1 MAKVPGA
8 AAPPIPDSD
17 DIELPDVRAVN
28 EEISRSMREEREE
41 ARANRRPGA
50 NLWVSLLKDAERK
63 HADDVFRQ
71 FAYCVRNGKLP
82 AETGRKRESGEA
94 TRRKFGTDVIRALN
108 DLRRE
113 RINLEKLSALKRK
126 HVVRLVQ
133 RYIRLGKSP
142 STINGRVTALRKL
155 LSLLGRPREIP
166 TGGGWKRLL
175 RENGIDPQ
183 LLRRSQIRVV
193 PKAVSARGL
202 QPADVIA
209 MVEATHFIV
218 RLWLM
223 LQWHFGLRPREC
235 VELDPEESDRGDYL
249 LVLHGTKN
257 KRKRAVDFSKNP
269 ERRAAQRALLDE
281 AKRVGKELNHHQG
294 KLRDRHRNA
303 EQALNHF
310 YYVTRKS
317 GITEKEL
324 EIVPYCFRHEF
335 ANVEFEEVA
344 GLPPPVLGKA
354 SHAEYVACAEKVS
367 AAKKHV
373 VKQLGHSAPDKSN
386 PYNGSEHELGRRE
399 KRQLAVLNLVSG
411 NQALGAAVQRAGVP
425 EVWLVG
431 KAATGEKLAAGEPI
445 GLALRMPQVF
455 SPMAMQELALAVQA
469 MGRPVALSVCTERPD
484 PALEVIFEHQRRP
497 ERPGNSGGSQ

>member
-1 MAKVPGA
+1 MAKVSGA
-8 AAPPIPDSD
+8 PAPFQPVSNE
-17 DIELPDVRAVN
+17 IELPNVHAVN
-28 EEISRSMREEREE
+28 EEISRFMREEREE

-50 NLWVSLLKDAERK
+50 RQWVPLLKDAERN
-63 HADDVFRQ
+63 HPGDIFRQ

-94 TRRKFGTDVIRALN
+94 TRRKFGTDVMRALN

-113 RINLEKLSALKRK
+113 RINLAKLSAIKCK
-126 HVVRLVQ
+126 HVVCLVQ
-133 RYIRLGKSP
+133 RYLRLGKSP
-142 STINGRVTALRKL
+142 STINGRVSAVRKL

-166 TGGGWKRLL
+166 TGGSWKRVL

-183 LLRRSQIRVV
+183 LLQRSQIRVI

-202 QPADVIA
+202 RPQDVIA
-209 MVEATHFIV
+209 LVEEKHFIV

-223 LQWHFGLRPREC
+223 LQWHFGLRPKEC
-235 VELDPEESDRGDYL
+235 VELDPKESDRSDYL

-257 KRKRAVDFSKNP
+257 KRKRPVDFSKNP

-281 AKRVGKELNHHQG
+281 AKRVAKELNHHQG
-294 KLRDRHRNA
+294 KLRDRHRNT

-317 GITEKEL
+317 GITEQEL

-344 GLPPPVLGKA
+344 GLPAPVLRKA
-354 SHAEYVACAEKVS
+354 SHAEYVACAANVS

-386 PYNGSEHELGRRE
+386 PYNGSVCELGRQE
-399 KRQLAVLNLVSG
+399 KRRHAVLNLMSG
-411 NQALGAAVQRAGVP
+411 NRALGNAVQLAGIP

-431 KAATGEKLAAGEPI
+431 KAAAGEKLAAGDPI

-455 SPMAMQELALAVQA
+455 SPTAMQELALAVQA
-469 MGRPVALSVCTERPD
+469 VGRPVALSICTERPD
-484 PALEVIFEHQRRP
+484 AALEVIFEHQRWAQPSANSRP
-497 ERPGNSGGSQ
+497 IQ

>member
-1 MAKVPGA
+1 MAKVSGA
-8 AAPPIPDSD
+8 AAPPIPGSD
-17 DIELPDVRAVN
+17 DIELPDANAVN

-63 HADDVFRQ
+63 HPDDIFRQ

-113 RINLEKLSALKRK
+113 RINLEKLSAIKRK
-126 HVVRLVQ
+126 HVVRLLQ

-183 LLRRSQIRVV
+183 ALRRSQIRVV

-209 MVEATHFIV
+209 MVEAKHFIV

-257 KRKRAVDFSKNP
+257 KRKRPVEFSKNP

-281 AKRVGKELNHHQG
+281 AKRVAKEQNHHQG
-294 KLRDRHRNA
+294 KLRDRHRNP

-344 GLPPPVLGKA
+344 GLPAPVLRKA
-354 SHAEYVACAEKVS
+354 SHAEYLASVEKVS

-373 VKQLGHSAPDKSN
+373 VNQLGHSAPDKSN
-386 PYNGSEHELGRRE
+386 PYNGSVYELGRQER
-399 KRQLAVLNLVSG
+399 RRRAVLNLVSG
-411 NQALGAAVQRAGVP
+411 NETLGDAVQRAGIP

-431 KAATGEKLAAGEPI
+431 KAATGEKLAADEPI
-445 GLALRMPQVF
+445 GLAMRMPEVF
-455 SPMAMQELALAVQA
+455 SPIAMQELAVGVQA
-469 MGRPVALSVCTERPD
+469 LGRPVALSICTERPN

-497 ERPGNSGGSQ
+497 QTPTGSVPGQ

>member
-1 MAKVPGA
+1 MKASGA
-8 AAPPIPDSD
+8 VAPFQSVSD
-17 DIELPDVRAVN
+17 EIELPNVHAVN
-28 EEISRSMREEREE
+28 EEISQSMREEREE

-50 NLWVSLLKDAERK
+50 RQWVPLLKDAERN
-63 HADDVFRQ
+63 HPGDIFRQ

-94 TRRKFGTDVIRALN
+94 TKRKFGTDVMRALN

-113 RINLEKLSALKRK
+113 RINVAKLSAIKCK

-133 RYIRLGKSP
+133 RYLRLGKSP
-142 STINGRVTALRKL
+142 STINGRVTAVRKL

-166 TGGGWKRLL
+166 TGSSWKRVL
-175 RENGIDPQ
+175 RENGIDPR
-183 LLRRSQIRVV
+183 LLQRSQIRVI

-202 QPADVIA
+202 RPQDVIA
-209 MVEATHFIV
+209 LVEDKHSIV

-223 LQWHFGLRPREC
+223 LQWHFGLRPKEC

-257 KRKRAVDFSKNP
+257 KRKRPVDFSKNP
-269 ERRAAQRALLDE
+269 ERHAAQRALLDE
-281 AKRVGKELNHHQG
+281 AKRVAKELNHHQG
-294 KLRDRHRNA
+294 KLRDRHRNT

-344 GLPPPVLGKA
+344 GLPAPVLRKA
-354 SHAEYVACAEKVS
+354 SHAEYVASVEKVS

-373 VKQLGHSAPDKSN
+373 VNQLGHSAPDKSN
-386 PYNGSEHELGRRE
+386 PYNGSVYELGRQE
-399 KRQLAVLNLVSG
+399 KRRRAVLNLVSG
-411 NQALGAAVQRAGVP
+411 NETLGNAVQQAGIP

-431 KAATGEKLAAGEPI
+431 KAATGEKLAADEPI
-445 GLALRMPQVF
+445 GLAMRMPEVF
-455 SPMAMQELALAVQA
+455 SPIAMRELAVGVQA
-469 MGRPVALSVCTERPD
+469 LGRPVVLSISTERPN
-484 PALEVIFEHQRRP
+484 PSLEVIFEHQRRP
-497 ERPGNSGGSQ
+497 QTPTGSGRGQ

>member
-1 MAKVPGA
+1 MAKVSGA
-8 AAPPIPDSD
+8 AAPTIPGSD
-17 DIELPDVRAVN
+17 DIELPDVNAVN
-28 EEISRSMREEREE
+28 EEISRCMREEREE

-63 HADDVFRQ
+63 HPDDIFRQ
-71 FAYCVRNGKLP
+71 FVYCVRNGKLP

-94 TRRKFGTDVIRALN
+94 TRRKFGTDVTRALN

-113 RINLEKLSALKRK
+113 RINLETLSALKRK

-133 RYIRLGKSP
+133 RYIRLDKSP

-155 LSLLGRPREIP
+155 LSLVGRPREIP
-166 TGGGWKRLL
+166 TGGAWKRLL

-183 LLRRSQIRVV
+183 LLRRSQIRVI

-202 QPADVIA
+202 RPAEVIA
-209 MVEATHFIV
+209 MVDAKHFIV

-223 LQWHFGLRPREC
+223 LQWHFGLRPKEC

-257 KRKRAVDFSKNP
+257 KRKRPVEFSKNP

-281 AKRVGKELNHHQG
+281 AKRLAKELNHHQG
-294 KLRDRHRNA
+294 KLRDRHRNTV
-303 EQALNHF
+303 QALNHF
-310 YYVTRKS
+310 YYITRKS

-324 EIVPYCFRHEF
+324 EIVPYSFRHEF

-344 GLPPPVLGKA
+344 GLPPPVLRKA
-354 SHAEYVACAEKVS
+354 SHAEYVACAEKVN

-373 VKQLGHSAPDKSN
+373 VNQLGHSALDKSN

-399 KRQLAVLNLVSG
+399 KRQFAVLNLVSG
-411 NQALGAAVQRAGVP
+411 NETLGTAVQRAGIQ

-431 KAATGEKLAAGEPI
+431 KAATGEKLAPGEPI
-445 GLALRMPQVF
+445 GLAFRMPHVF

-484 PALEVIFEHQRRP
+484 PALEVVFEHQRRP
-497 ERPGNSGGSQ
+497 ERTANPLPSR